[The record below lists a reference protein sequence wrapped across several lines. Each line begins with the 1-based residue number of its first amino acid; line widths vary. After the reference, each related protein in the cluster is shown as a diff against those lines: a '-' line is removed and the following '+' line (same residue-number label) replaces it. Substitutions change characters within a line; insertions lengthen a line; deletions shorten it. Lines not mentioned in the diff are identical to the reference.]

1 MLQIY
6 KLPQVGS
13 VQLPSYNTTRRTYI
27 CYVYS
32 DLCNMYIGVDID
44 HTEIIIYA
52 FKRFG
57 RLRVCFSHLPVV
69 QFLNS
74 IIFNIGAS

>member
-1 MLQIY
+1 MIILQALRIPVGGDASTLN

-32 DLCNMYIGVDID
+32 DLCNMYIGVDMNR
-44 HTEIIIYA
+44 TEIIILSKYLEDFAYA
-52 FKRFG
+52 F
-57 RLRVCFSHLPVV
+57 
-69 QFLNS
+69 S
-74 IIFNIGAS
+74 IYR